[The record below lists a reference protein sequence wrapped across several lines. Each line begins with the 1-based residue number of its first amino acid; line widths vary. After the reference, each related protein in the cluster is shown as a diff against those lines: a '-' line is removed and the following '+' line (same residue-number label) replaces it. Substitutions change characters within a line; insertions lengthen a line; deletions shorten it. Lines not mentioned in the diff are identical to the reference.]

1 MKEGFVI
8 RKREIYPLLREWRGK
23 MCEFI
28 DEQLRKRYIR
38 LSKLLQTAP
47 VFLWEIRIVR
57 REWFRIIGI

>member
-8 RKREIYPLLREWRGK
+8 RKREIYPLLREERGN

-38 LSKLLQTAP
+38 LSKLLQTVL
-47 VFLWEIRIVR
+47 VFL
-57 REWFRIIGI
+57 